1 MAHAYAVGTFNT
13 YMATKNNK
21 NKIIYHLKIPCQHLK
36 KIKAK
41 KKKKKNLTDY
51 FKKFPVFLN
60 SQTQKPNNTKI
71 ELNLEN
77 S

>member
-1 MAHAYAVGTFNT
+1 MAHACAVGTFNA

-41 KKKKKNLTDY
+41 KKKKK
-51 FKKFPVFLN
+51 KIEQMFLKN
-60 SQTQKPNNTKI
+60 SQFLLIAKHKNPTIQKS
-71 ELNLEN
+71 N
-77 S
+77 SI

>member
-41 KKKKKNLTDY
+41 KKKKKN
-51 FKKFPVFLN
+51 
-60 SQTQKPNNTKI
+60 
-71 ELNLEN
+71 
-77 S
+77 